1 MKKINKK
8 GFTLVEI
15 IVVIAIIGVLASILV
30 PTLVGYTTKAN
41 VTSANSTAASL
52 KKNINS
58 FLVNADA
65 NNYGMRIANT
75 SVTDA
80 EIIITGGV
88 WTVNITDPSH
98 FNGNPQH
105 TWTGSGSGQSG
116 DALSGTSSVEAE
128 LAITL
133 ANLFPELETGYIR
146 FNMKSGDCN
155 ALYFT
160 EQTDVPFA
168 IQPFATGGWISSTYA
183 WNNNDAGISVE
194 GYVVGTA
201 PVLELS

>member
-1 MKKINKK
+1 MKKLNKK

-30 PTLVGYTTKAN
+30 PTLIGYTTKAN
-41 VTSANSTAASL
+41 VISANSTAASL
-52 KKNINS
+52 KKSINN
-58 FLVNADA
+58 FLVSADA

-80 EIIITGGV
+80 EIIISGGV

-98 FNGNPQH
+98 FSGNAQH
-105 TWTGSGSGQSG
+105 IWTGSGSGQSG
-116 DALSGTSSVEAE
+116 APISAAASAEAE

-133 ANLFPELETGYIR
+133 ANLFPELETGYIK
-146 FNMKSGDCN
+146 FNLKAGDCN

-160 EQTDVPFA
+160 DETDVPFT
-168 IQPFATGGWISSTYA
+168 IQPFATGGWVSSTYA
-183 WNNNDAGISVE
+183 WNNSDAGISVE

-201 PVLELS
+201 PVLELA